1 MTAKEASK
9 QVSTYYGAE
18 DRAEHERMRKWMEEN
33 LIPVIDCA
41 SSEGFCWAVFNL
53 PSYVSRKYLKNLL
66 HQMGYRVRN
75 YRNGISV
82 EW

>member
-9 QVSTYYGAE
+9 QVSTYYGDA
-18 DRAEHERMRKWMEEN
+18 DRAEHARMREWMEEN

-41 SSEGFCWAVFNL
+41 SSEGFCWSVFNL
-53 PSYVSRKYLKNLL
+53 PPFVSRRYLKHLL
-66 HQMGYRVRN
+66 HQMGYTVRN